1 MSGQTTDSGR
11 RAMRITAI
19 VMQVIAAAALIWTLY
34 GISQGREVSTAMVV
48 MVPIL
53 ALMSAL
59 LLHRARPKA

>member
-34 GISQGREVSTAMVV
+34 GLSQGREVSTAMVV